1 MWFLHHPSKI
11 TSPVVHVNETRV
23 KFVHNAL
30 GSFFI
35 RFGIVE
41 GYIFLLYISHTHY
54 ISSTSAP
61 LAPEKKKAADGAVS
75 PPREVQDDIYAGDL
89 HHRSA
94 PKKLILDRI
103 RPIVSTS
110 TSTEI
115 LADFCFIWSNIY
127 IAWVLEYNISAA
139 INIYRHHASQT
150 RKLAHIQ

>member
-1 MWFLHHPSKI
+1 MSTKPGLNLSIMPWGLFLYGLESLRAI
-11 TSPVVHVNETRV
+11 YFS
-23 KFVHNAL
+23 
-30 GSFFI
+30 
-35 RFGIVE
+35 
-41 GYIFLLYISHTHY
+41 YISHTHTHY

-115 LADFCFIWSNIY
+115 LADFCFI
-127 IAWVLEYNISAA
+127 
-139 INIYRHHASQT
+139 
-150 RKLAHIQ
+150 